1 MEAGF
6 STLEMEVAENMGE
19 DWEEMVD
26 QRKYEIQR
34 FEELGIPVPSWAQAE
49 GFAPTQQINRRPSE
63 FTSLSA
69 KSYLIP
75 LWPFIHKKQKS

>member
-1 MEAGF
+1 MEAG

-34 FEELGIPVPSWAQAE
+34 FEELGIPFQA
-49 GFAPTQQINRRPSE
+49 GRRLKDSLQVTNR
-63 FTSLSA
+63 
-69 KSYLIP
+69 
-75 LWPFIHKKQKS
+75 

>member
-49 GFAPTQQINRRPSE
+49 GFAPSNPTDKQE
-63 FTSLSA
+63 A
-69 KSYLIP
+69 K
-75 LWPFIHKKQKS
+75 